1 MFTSFTDDFVLRFGG
16 YMRKILIVNLATRE
30 FTIEEPDEQF
40 YRHFLGGY
48 GIGARFIYSHQKP
61 HIDPLGSESILGF
74 ATGPLTGT
82 PALIASRYTVMG
94 KSPLTGTWGDAN
106 AGGYFGPTLKFAGYD
121 AIFFFGISEKP
132 VYLFIDNGK
141 AELRDATKV
150 WGKETR
156 ETEAI
161 LKAELGKDVPVTCIG
176 PAGEK
181 CSLISCIINDGGRA
195 AGRSGLGAVMGSK
208 KLKAIALRGNLSIPL
223 ADREETLRLRK
234 KYLSGMSG
242 LLVDIFQDYGT
253 CGIMK
258 DAVDSG
264 DAPIK
269 NWGGDGKTDFPNAA
283 KISDENVIRY
293 QVRKYGCY
301 GCPLQCG
308 GRVKVEKGPY
318 KSEGRKPEFET
329 LGAFGPLCLNDNIE
343 SIIKANEICDRY
355 GVDTVSTGS
364 TIAFAIEC
372 YDKGIITKKD
382 TDGIELTW
390 GNHEA
395 IIELTEKI
403 AKREGFGEVLA
414 DGVKKAAERIGNGAE
429 EYAIHVQGQ
438 ELPMH
443 HPKKTPGYATTYKID
458 STPGRHT
465 QGGAANAEGF
475 SPEGM
480 ELPEMKEHTYSG
492 KGEIH
497 KKMSNFIHSVNCA
510 GLCLFGITCIDV
522 NSIPQF
528 IHSVVGW
535 ECTMDEF
542 IEMGERIANIR
553 HAFNLRE
560 GLNPLEFK
568 IPKRVIT
575 KSQQFSDVVGGE
587 VDVDVQVSDYL
598 KAMEWDAQTG
608 KPSKQRLIQL
618 GLTDIADEI
627 GTP

>member
-1 MFTSFTDDFVLRFGG
+1 MFGG
-16 YMRKILIVNLATRE
+16 YMGKMLIVNLSTGE
-30 FTIEEPDEQF
+30 FTVESPDEQF
-40 YRHFLGGY
+40 YHHFLGGY

-61 HIDPLGSESILGF
+61 HVDPLGPENILGF

-121 AIFFFGISEKP
+121 TVFFFGISEKP

-141 AELRDATKV
+141 AELRDATKL
-150 WGKETR
+150 WGKDTR

-176 PAGEK
+176 QAGEK
-181 CSLISCIINDGGRA
+181 RSLISCIINDGGRA

-208 KLKAIALRGNLSIPL
+208 NLKAVALRGNLPIPI
-223 ADREETLRLRK
+223 ADREKTLHLRK
-234 KYLSGMSG
+234 QYLDSMSG
-242 LLVDIFQDYGT
+242 LLVDLFQDYGT
-253 CGIMK
+253 CAIMK

-264 DAPIK
+264 DAPVK
-269 NWGGDGKTDFPNAA
+269 NWGGDGTTDFPNAA
-283 KISDENVIRY
+283 AISDENVIRY

-318 KSEGRKPEFET
+318 KSEGRKPEYET

-355 GVDTVSTGS
+355 GLDTVSTGS
-364 TIAFAIEC
+364 AIAFAIEC
-372 YDKGIITKKD
+372 YDKGIITREY

-403 AKREGFGEVLA
+403 AKREGFGDVLA
-414 DGVKKAAERIGNGAE
+414 DGVKKAAEKIGGGAE

-458 STPGRHT
+458 PTPGRHT
-465 QGGAANAEGF
+465 QGGAANVEGF
-475 SPEGM
+475 PPEGM
-480 ELPEMKEHTYSG
+480 ELPEMKAHTYSG

-497 KKMSNFIHSVNCA
+497 KKMSNFIHAVNCA

-522 NSIPQF
+522 NSIPKF

-535 ECTMDEF
+535 ECTMDEL
-542 IEMGERIANIR
+542 IEIGERVANIR

-560 GLNPLEFK
+560 GLKPLEFK
-568 IPKRVIT
+568 IPKRVIA
-575 KSQQFSDVVGGE
+575 KSQQFTDVAGGE
-587 VDVDVQVSDYL
+587 IDVDVQINDYL
-598 KAMEWDAQTG
+598 KAMEWDAKTG
-608 KPSKQRLIQL
+608 KPSKRKLIQMDL
-618 GLTDIADEI
+618 ADIADDI
-627 GTP
+627 FAT

>member
-1 MFTSFTDDFVLRFGG
+1 MLGG
-16 YMRKILIVNLATRE
+16 YMKKILLVNLSTGE
-30 FTIEEPDEQF
+30 FTVEEPEEQF
-40 YRHFLGGY
+40 YRQFLGGY
-48 GIGARFIYSHQKP
+48 GIGSRFIYSHQKP
-61 HIDPLGSESILGF
+61 HVDPLGTDNILGF
-74 ATGPLTGT
+74 AVGPLTGT

-106 AGGYFGPTLKFAGYD
+106 AGGYFGPKLKFAGYD
-121 AIFFFGISEKP
+121 AIFFFGISERP

-141 AELRDATKV
+141 PELRDAAKV
-150 WGKETR
+150 WGKDTR
-156 ETEAI
+156 ETEAT
-161 LKAELGKDVPVTCIG
+161 LKAELGDDVPVTCIG

-181 CSLISCIINDGGRA
+181 RSLIACIINDGGRA

-208 KLKAIALRGNLSIPL
+208 KLKAIALQGNLSVPI
-223 ADREETLRLRK
+223 ADRKETLRLRK
-234 KYLSGMSG
+234 QYIEGMSG
-242 LLVDIFQDYGT
+242 LLVDLFKDYGT
-253 CGIMK
+253 CAIMK

-264 DAPIK
+264 DAPVK
-269 NWGGDGKTDFPNAA
+269 NWGGDGKTDFPTAE

-301 GCPLQCG
+301 GCPLRCG

-355 GVDTVSTGS
+355 GLDTVSTGS
-364 TIAFAIEC
+364 AVAFAIEC
-372 YDKGIITKKD
+372 YDKGIITKED
-382 TDGIELTW
+382 TDGLELTW

-395 IIELTEKI
+395 IIKLTEKI

-414 DGVKKAAERIGNGAE
+414 DGVKKAAERIGGGAE

-465 QGGAANAEGF
+465 QGGTANVEGF
-475 SPEGM
+475 PPEGM
-480 ELPEMKEHTYSG
+480 ELPENDSYNG

-497 KKMSNFIHSVNCA
+497 KKMSNFIHAVNCA

-522 NSIPQF
+522 NSIPEF
-528 IHSVVGW
+528 IRSVVGW
-535 ECTMDEF
+535 ECTMDEL
-542 IEMGERIANIR
+542 IEIGERIANIR

-568 IPKRVIT
+568 IPKRVISQ
-575 KSQQFSDVVGGE
+575 SQQFADVVGGE
-587 VDVDVQVSDYL
+587 IDVDVQVNDYL
-598 KAMEWDAQTG
+598 KAMEWDTETG

-618 GLTDIADEI
+618 GLVDIADDFWKR
-627 GTP
+627 